1 MIVERLQF
9 KVSVCDVT
17 HGPSFGLL
25 QTFNKMFCLCC
36 FRERPLALYAFTN
49 NSELQERLS
58 SEIQSGGYVI
68 NDIIAHYGSKSKF
81 IQLWCSTFSFNFFK
95 FWSSSNFFKYVQLFH
110 SFFLIFSHVF
120 NFFIQ
125 LFQHF
130 QMCTNFFIQ
139 LNSVQTFHSTFYHLS
154 VNTLPFGGIGN
165 SGMGAYH
172 GKYSFDAFSHS
183 KAYLNKNQSMEF
195 LHS

>member
-1 MIVERLQF
+1 MVNISVSFSKLEISQF
-9 KVSVCDVT
+9 KVSMREVT

-58 SEIQSGGYVI
+58 SEVQSGGYVI
-68 NDIIAHYGSKSKF
+68 NDIIAHYGSKSNFEIF
-81 IQLWCSTFSFNFFK
+81 IQLFQPFQMFS
-95 FWSSSNFFKYVQLFH
+95 
-110 SFFLIFSHVF
+110 

-125 LFQHF
+125 LFEL
-130 QMCTNFFIQ
+130 IQ
-139 LNSVQTFHSTFYHLS
+139 IFHSNFHSISYHLS

>member
-1 MIVERLQF
+1 M
-9 KVSVCDVT
+9 CDVT

-58 SEIQSGGYVI
+58 SEVQSGGYVI
-68 NDIIAHYGSKSKF
+68 NDIIAHYGSKSNFLKF
-81 IQLWCSTFSFNFFK
+81 IQLFQICSTFSFNF
-95 FWSSSNFFKYVQLFH
+95 LT
-110 SFFLIFSHVF
+110 FSYVF

-130 QMCTNFFIQ
+130 QMCSNFFIQ
-139 LNSVQTFHSTFYHLS
+139 LNSVQIFHSTFYHLS

>member
-1 MIVERLQF
+1 
-9 KVSVCDVT
+9 
-17 HGPSFGLL
+17 
-25 QTFNKMFCLCC
+25 MFCLCC

-68 NDIIAHYGSKSKF
+68 NDIIVHYGSKSNEVHPTFSNMFNFFIQFFQILKF
-81 IQLWCSTFSFNFFK
+81 IQLFQICSTFSFVFLTF
-95 FWSSSNFFKYVQLFH
+95 SYVF
-110 SFFLIFSHVF
+110 
-120 NFFIQ
+120 
-125 LFQHF
+125 
-130 QMCTNFFIQ
+130 NFFIQ
-139 LNSVQTFHSTFYHLS
+139 LNSVQTFYSTFYHLS